1 MSLARIIEAILFGG
15 RWLTV
20 PIYLA
25 MLGLLA
31 VVVGYFL
38 YEFANTLPSLATM
51 SESAVVIFTLTLIDL
66 SLTANLIVLVI
77 FSGYENFVRRVG
89 LTPEDSRPEWMG
101 RIDFAELK
109 LKLLGSVTVIAAVD
123 LLRSYLE
130 IGTETDRDL
139 MWKVI
144 IVIVFGGLSLLF
156 ALTDWITDHAHSRKA
171 VAEKE

>member
-1 MSLARIIEAILFGG
+1 MSPARIIEAILFGG

-38 YEFANTLPSLATM
+38 YEFAHTLPGLVTM
-51 SESAVVIFTLTLIDL
+51 SESAVVIFALTLIDL

-89 LTPEDSRPEWMG
+89 LTPEDARPEWMG
-101 RIDFAELK
+101 KIDFAELK
-109 LKLLGSVTVIAAVD
+109 LKLLGSITVIAAVD

-130 IGTETDRDL
+130 IGGETDHDL

-144 IVIVFGGLSLLF
+144 IVVVFGGLSLLF
-156 ALTDWITDHAHSRKA
+156 ALTDWITDHAHSK
-171 VAEKE
+171 V